1 MSLELKIEEESER
14 ETANFPAKLL
24 RESATSRLFFIFLQR
39 CNACYYAIKA
49 IACVSR
55 GSTCLL
61 FHVEKTPKKT
71 VAAADKTELIDFLFI
86 FS

>member
-1 MSLELKIEEESER
+1 MS
-14 ETANFPAKLL
+14 AKLQISQ
-24 RESATSRLFFIFLQR
+24 RSFSESQRRVDSFFLQR